1 MLPDEVLLEIFD
13 YHRLDALDYSLF
25 GPWEWHGLAHVCQR
39 WRSLIFASPRRL
51 DLRLV
56 YTYKRPV
63 GKTLD
68 CWQALPIALWY
79 PRLVLW
85 RPLAAADED
94 NVISALKYSD
104 RIREINLTMTSSLLE
119 KLAALVQEPFP
130 ALEYL
135 RMGSQEMLGSV
146 VVLPDEFLGGSTP
159 RLRQI
164 DLSGTAFPLLP
175 RLLLSTKDLVSLQL
189 DEIPDAGYFTPVALA
204 TGLGATPQ
212 LKSLKVHFLS
222 PTAFQDQETPHPR
235 LLDRVVLPTLADFQ
249 FRGDSEYLE
258 DLVSRLSAPL
268 LEMIEIAFFDRL
280 TFDIPQLSQFLDLT
294 QRLGSSPYLTSIWLW
309 ERGFSI
315 THYFPHPSPRGI
327 LRLQISCGEFA
338 KRMASLTHINRQLS
352 PLVAGVRRLEIE
364 AHRPSSAPA
373 DEVNPVQ
380 WLELFGLFVSVRR
393 LELTGTL
400 VPSMAAAL
408 EQSAGRRDVSSYR
421 GVHSRAQAFRSHC
434 IRALC
439 GRRVLRRSV
448 LGSGVV
454 ISRPQSSPFRSIP
467 PSPLF
472 IDLCSDDIT
481 TLTTYYYLLSAISLR
496 AFSTFTCTTYY
507 NSLVLCK
514 FLTAID
520 PHVPIPCTVPK

>member
-1 MLPDEVLLEIFD
+1 VDKADVDRLVTVEMLPDEVLLEVFD

-25 GPWEWHGLAHVCQR
+25 GPWEWHRLAHVCQR

-68 CWQALPIALWY
+68 CWPALPIALWY

-119 KLAALVQEPFP
+119 KLIALVQEPFP

-146 VVLPDEFLGGSTP
+146 VLPNDFLGGFAP
-159 RLRQI
+159 RLRHI
-164 DLSGTAFPLLP
+164 DLSGTAFPSLP
-175 RLLLSTKDLVSLQL
+175 RLLLSTRDLVSLQL
-189 DEIPDAGYFTPVALA
+189 DEIPDTGYFSPDALA

-212 LKSLKVHFLS
+212 LRSLKVHFLS
-222 PTAFQDQETPHPR
+222 PTARQDPECPCPPSSGR
-235 LLDRVVLPTLADFQ
+235 IVLPALTDFQ
-249 FRGDSEYLE
+249 FRGDSEDLE
-258 DLVSRLSAPL
+258 DLVARLSAPL
-268 LEMIEIAFFDRL
+268 LEKIEITFFDRL
-280 TFDIPQLSQFLDLT
+280 IFDIPQLSQFIDLT
-294 QRLGSSPYLTSIWLW
+294 ERLGSSPYLTSIWLW

-315 THYFPHPSPRGI
+315 THYFPHPSPRGT
-327 LRLQISCGEFA
+327 LRLQISCREFA
-338 KRMASLTHINRQLS
+338 RRMASLTYINKQLF
-352 PLVAGVRRLEIE
+352 PLASSVRRLEIE
-364 AHRPSSAPA
+364 AHRPTSAPA

-408 EQSAGRRDVSSYR
+408 ELSMESVGRRQVFSALRDIHLR
-421 GVHSRAQAFRSHC
+421 GTAMSRAIEAFIAARKLSGH
-434 IRALC
+434 
-439 GRRVLRRSV
+439 VVSV
-448 LGSGVV
+448 HYAGEGFYDDWSGDQEV
-454 ISRPQSSPFRSIP
+454 
-467 PSPLF
+467 
-472 IDLCSDDIT
+472 
-481 TLTTYYYLLSAISLR
+481 
-496 AFSTFTCTTYY
+496 
-507 NSLVLCK
+507 
-514 FLTAID
+514 
-520 PHVPIPCTVPK
+520 

>member
-1 MLPDEVLLEIFD
+1 VGKADVDRRVTVEMLPDEVLLEVFD

-25 GPWEWHGLAHVCQR
+25 DPWEWHRLAHVCQR

-63 GKTLD
+63 GRSLD
-68 CWQALPIALWY
+68 CWPALPIALWY

-85 RPLAAADED
+85 RPLASADED

-130 ALEYL
+130 SLEYL

-146 VVLPDEFLGGSTP
+146 VLPNEFLGGSTP

-164 DLSGTAFPLLP
+164 DLSGTAFPSLP
-175 RLLLSTKDLVSLQL
+175 RLLLSTRDLVSLQL
-189 DEIPDAGYFTPVALA
+189 DEIPDTGYFSPEALA

-222 PTAFQDQETPHPR
+222 PTAYQDQETPPPPS
-235 LLDRVVLPTLADFQ
+235 LDRVVLPALADFQ

-258 DLVSRLSAPL
+258 DLVARLSAPL
-268 LEMIEIAFFDRL
+268 LEKIEIAFFDRL
-280 TFDIPQLSQFLDLT
+280 VFDIPQLSQFIDLT

-315 THYFPHPSPRGI
+315 THYFPHPSPRGT
-327 LRLQISCGEFA
+327 LRLQISCREFA
-338 KRMASLTHINRQLS
+338 RRMASLTHINKQLF
-352 PLVAGVRRLEIE
+352 PLVSSVRRLEIE

-408 EQSAGRRDVSSYR
+408 EQSVEGMGRQVFSALRDIHLR
-421 GVHSRAQAFRSHC
+421 GTAMSRAIEEFIAARKLSGH
-434 IRALC
+434 L
-439 GRRVLRRSV
+439 VSV
-448 LGSGVV
+448 HYAGEG
-454 ISRPQSSPFRSIP
+454 FY
-467 PSPLF
+467 
-472 IDLCSDDIT
+472 DDWFGDQE
-481 TLTTYYYLLSAISLR
+481 L
-496 AFSTFTCTTYY
+496 
-507 NSLVLCK
+507 
-514 FLTAID
+514 
-520 PHVPIPCTVPK
+520 

>member
-1 MLPDEVLLEIFD
+1 MGDELPIAQSPRLTSSPSEDNFAEVLTSSSVSLGQADVDRHVTIQMLPDEVLLEIFD

-39 WRSLIFASPRRL
+39 WRSLIYASPRRL

-56 YTYKRPV
+56 YTYRRPV

-68 CWQALPIALWY
+68 CWPELPIALWY

-146 VVLPDEFLGGSTP
+146 VLPDEFLGGSTP
-159 RLRQI
+159 KLRKI
-164 DLSGTAFPLLP
+164 DLSGTAFPSLP
-175 RLLLSTKDLVSLQL
+175 RLLLSTRDLLSLQL
-189 DEIPDAGYFTPVALA
+189 DEIPDAGYFSPVALA

-222 PTAFQDQETPHPR
+222 PTAFQDQESPHPR
-235 LLDRVVLPTLADFQ
+235 LLDRVVLPTLVDFQ

-268 LEMIEIAFFDRL
+268 LEKIEIAFFDRL
-280 TFDIPQLSQFLDLT
+280 AFDIPQLSQFIELT
-294 QRLGSSPYLTSIWLW
+294 QRLGSSPNLTSIWLW
-309 ERGFSI
+309 EHGFSI
-315 THYFPHPSPRGI
+315 THDFQHPSPRGT

-338 KRMASLTHINRQLS
+338 RRMASLTHINRQLL

-364 AHRPSSAPA
+364 AHRPCSAPA

-408 EQSAGRRDVSSYR
+408 EQSAVGVGRQVFSALRDIRLR
-421 GVHSRAQAFRSHC
+421 GIAMSRAIEAFIAARKLSGH
-434 IRALC
+434 I
-439 GRRVLRRSV
+439 VSV
-448 LGSGVV
+448 HYTREGSY
-454 ISRPQSSPFRSIP
+454 
-467 PSPLF
+467 
-472 IDLCSDDIT
+472 DDGFGDQE
-481 TLTTYYYLLSAISLR
+481 L
-496 AFSTFTCTTYY
+496 
-507 NSLVLCK
+507 
-514 FLTAID
+514 
-520 PHVPIPCTVPK
+520 

>member
-1 MLPDEVLLEIFD
+1 MGDELPIAESPRLTPSPSKDNFAEVSTSSSVSLGQADVDRQVTVQVLPDEVLLEIFD

-56 YTYKRPV
+56 YTYRRPV

-68 CWQALPIALWY
+68 CWPALPIALWY

-85 RPLAAADED
+85 RPLAAADEE

-146 VVLPDEFLGGSTP
+146 ILPDEFLGGSTP

-164 DLSGTAFPLLP
+164 DLSGTAFPSLP
-175 RLLLSTKDLVSLQL
+175 RLLLSTKDLV
-189 DEIPDAGYFTPVALA
+189 
-204 TGLGATPQ
+204 
-212 LKSLKVHFLS
+212 HFLS
-222 PTAFQDQETPHPR
+222 PTAFQYQESSHPCS
-235 LLDRVVLPTLADFQ
+235 LDRVVLPTLADFQ

-258 DLVSRLSAPL
+258 DLVSGLSAPL
-268 LEMIEIAFFDRL
+268 LEKIEIAFFDRL
-280 TFDIPQLSQFLDLT
+280 AFDIPQLSRFIDLT

-315 THYFPHPSPRGI
+315 THYFPHPSPRGT
-327 LRLQISCGEFA
+327 LRLQISCREFA
-338 KRMASLTHINRQLS
+338 RRMASLTHINRQLL

-408 EQSAGRRDVSSYR
+408 EQSAEGVGRQVFSALRDIHLR
-421 GVHSRAQAFRSHC
+421 GTAMSRAIEAFIAARKLSGH
-434 IRALC
+434 I
-439 GRRVLRRSV
+439 VSV
-448 LGSGVV
+448 HYAGEG
-454 ISRPQSSPFRSIP
+454 FY
-467 PSPLF
+467 
-472 IDLCSDDIT
+472 DDWFGDHE
-481 TLTTYYYLLSAISLR
+481 L
-496 AFSTFTCTTYY
+496 
-507 NSLVLCK
+507 
-514 FLTAID
+514 
-520 PHVPIPCTVPK
+520 